1 VHRNLVVF
9 VILALMVTT
18 GYAAG
23 EDSYRVIIKFGSVCC
38 GIDAHAMEHISETL
52 SQYENKHGVS
62 FEKHMIYWGE
72 EGEVNMCLRL
82 NGISA
87 AEQEKLIER
96 LMTAIR
102 DPGLVKL
109 EENAICTE
117 GW

>member
-1 VHRNLVVF
+1 MHRNFVVY
-9 VILALMVTT
+9 VILVLMVTT
-18 GYAAG
+18 GYAAE

-38 GIDAHAMEHISETL
+38 GIDVNAMEHISEIL
-52 SQYENKHGVS
+52 SQYENKLGTS

-72 EGEVNMCLRL
+72 EGEVNMCLRP

-87 AEQEKLIER
+87 AEQDRLIER
-96 LMTAIR
+96 LRAAIR